1 MLWLLLLLQ
10 HYSFF
15 LSFNSSSILRRGSS
29 DKNASRLTS
38 AVKPLMELHSA
49 EAVIDIKPDL
59 DDDLIT
65 EDHAE
70 MTMTS
75 GRLRVTSG
83 RSMAEL
89 HRSRVPPGA
98 SFRSSGR
105 TAGGSRPSDER
116 FYSAYGRS
124 SRSRG
129 GEGSGSSSSKVRT
142 GFWEYLLQSYQATAP
157 TAKAFQLFESWS
169 YLIPLSFSLCLCLS
183 PSLYLYFCLSIS
195 LCVCLSVSPLGRAVP
210 KAEGPCGEF
219 SGAGSERYRRRP
231 GQRRCG

>member
-1 MLWLLLLLQ
+1 
-10 HYSFF
+10 
-15 LSFNSSSILRRGSS
+15 
-29 DKNASRLTS
+29 
-38 AVKPLMELHSA
+38 MELHSA

-169 YLIPLSFSLCLCLS
+169 YLIPLSFSL
-183 PSLYLYFCLSIS
+183 P
-195 LCVCLSVSPLGRAVP
+195 LSVSVFLPPSLSVSVFLP
-210 KAEGPCGEF
+210 P
-219 SGAGSERYRRRP
+219 SISISVSISP
-231 GQRRCG
+231 SVSVSLSLL